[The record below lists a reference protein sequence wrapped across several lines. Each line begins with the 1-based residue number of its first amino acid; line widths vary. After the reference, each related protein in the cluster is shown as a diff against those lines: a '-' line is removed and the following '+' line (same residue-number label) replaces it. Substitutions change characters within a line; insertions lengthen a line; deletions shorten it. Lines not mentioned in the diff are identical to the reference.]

1 MITVAGVSYDVVWS
15 KFRRGTSIFFPCLD
29 PVRARVEVKKAT
41 QELKLEVFIK
51 TTIEDGIRGLRVWR
65 V

>member
-1 MITVAGVSYDVVWS
+1 MITVEGVSYDVVWS
-15 KFRRGTSIFFPCLD
+15 KFHRGTSVFFPCLD
-29 PVRARVEVKKAT
+29 PTKARAEVQKAAR
-41 QELKLEVFIK
+41 ELKLDVFIK

>member
-1 MITVAGVSYDVVWS
+1 MIVVEGVSYDVVWS
-15 KFRRGTSIFFPCLD
+15 KFRRGTSVFFPCLD
-29 PVRARVEVKKAT
+29 PAKARVEVQKAT
-41 QELKLEVFIK
+41 RELKLDVFIK